1 MKTLSFK
8 KLALNAPALLVL
20 CCALTAAAQPA
31 YALDIAGSPLQL
43 NGAGVRH
50 LAGSGLYT
58 ASLYLDKKLAT
69 PADILGNPGAKQLR
83 VVMLR
88 DASAAEM
95 GDLLARGM
103 VANASDDEL
112 SRLVPAL
119 FSLGEMFGDQK
130 KLLAGDS
137 FQIDWQPGKA
147 MVISIYP
154 GAPAGQGATRVQS
167 FSQPELFGVMLRLW
181 LGATPADPGLKNAL
195 LGQAA

>member
-1 MKTLSFK
+1 MKTPSLK
-8 KLALNAPALLVL
+8 KLALNSPSLLVL
-20 CCALTAAAQPA
+20 CCLLTAAALPA
-31 YALDIAGSPLQL
+31 RALDITGSPLQL
-43 NGAGVRH
+43 NGSGVRH
-50 LAGSGLYT
+50 LAGSGLYR
-58 ASLYLDKKLAT
+58 ASLYLDKKLAA
-69 PADILGNPGAKQLR
+69 PADIFGNPGAKQLR

-119 FSLGEMFGDQK
+119 FSIGEMFGDQK

-137 FQIDWQPGKA
+137 FLIDWQPGKA
-147 MVISIYP
+147 MVISIYS
-154 GAPAGQGATRVQS
+154 GATAGQGTARVQS
-167 FSQPELFGVMLRLW
+167 FTQPELFGVMLRLW

-195 LGQAA
+195 LGQAI

>member
-1 MKTLSFK
+1 MKTPSFK
-8 KLALNAPALLVL
+8 KLVLNAPALLVL
-20 CCALTAAAQPA
+20 CCALTAAALPA
-31 YALDIAGSPLQL
+31 YALDTAASPLQL

-69 PADILGNPGAKQLR
+69 PADILGNPGAKQVR

-130 KLLAGDS
+130 KLVAGDS
-137 FQIDWQPGKA
+137 FQIDWQPGKGTT
-147 MVISIYP
+147 ISIHP
-154 GAPAGQGATRVQS
+154 GAPVGQGATRVQS

-181 LGATPADPGLKNAL
+181 LGTTPADPSLKNAL
-195 LGQAA
+195 LGQAT